1 MPRLRLGPG
10 VLLLVSMSS
19 RGSWAKVRA
28 ITCSR
33 RRAKPYAAGPAN
45 AGTDGKCLRE
55 RCFFLAWMRRFRGR
69 DAPRAVHRRLLAR
82 TFAPPASRNFR
93 ETTQKCANGADIG
106 SPFLGMAPLKFAI
119 SSNPL
124 NGPPGA
130 AVPEMPRR
138 NRHDCWRLGSG
149 RASPSAAAFAS
160 AIRRETSRAA
170 REKRSPSQESG
181 NCRLAPR

>member
-1 MPRLRLGPG
+1 MLSLA
-10 VLLLVSMSS
+10 SMSS
-19 RGSWAKVRA
+19 RGSWAKVLA

-55 RCFFLAWMRRFRGR
+55 RCFLLAWMRRFRGR
-69 DAPRAVHRRLLAR
+69 DATRAVHRRLLAR
-82 TFAPPASRNFR
+82 TFAPPASRNFS
-93 ETTQKCANGADIG
+93 ETTQKCANGADAG
-106 SPFLGMAPLKFAI
+106 SPFLDMAPLKLAI

-124 NGPPGA
+124 NGA

-149 RASPSAAAFAS
+149 RASPLAAALAS
-160 AIRRETSRAA
+160 ATRRETSRAA
-170 REKRSPSQESG
+170 REKQSPSQASG
-181 NCRLAPR
+181 NCRLARR